1 MPRATKEKTEKI
13 KDEKVEKK
21 VVSITSKTNSKRAT
35 EKTNSGKSAES
46 KTTRAKRSTTKSINS
61 KKDEKAS
68 TKVSSKKAL
77 KEEENF
83 VKAEEKKT
91 TSRKKANKDT
101 TKKETPKA
109 STTRKS
115 PAKTTRKK
123 GIVES
128 ITDKVLN
135 RKKKSHVEKKPV
147 RKITSKKTLSTSS
160 TKKKPLLVEY
170 YDLPYKYNQTT
181 VKILAQTPTKLFVYW
196 ELSDN
201 DRNNYIANFGEDF
214 FNLTK
219 PVLIVHNLT
228 MNYSFEL
235 DINDF
240 ANSWYIQVNDPNCYY
255 EIELGRRPLVFNDR
269 IKEPYFHIS
278 SSNNLQ
284 APNNHILFENIN
296 ANTVFKFK
304 NVKTQDI
311 SIKKLS
317 NISFLGNLNKIY
329 NLDDFYNLYKKFYGE
344 DLLKE
349 LAETKLNNP
358 SSGAIS
364 SFK

>member
-13 KDEKVEKK
+13 KEEKEEKK
-21 VVSITSKTNSKRAT
+21 VASATSKVDAKKSTKKTDSSKVSEKKATSRTKSTATKAVDKAKEAKTTSKASTSKTVSTNSEEKKVTSKRQPAKRAT
-35 EKTNSGKSAES
+35 SKKTSEKPS
-46 KTTRAKRSTTKSINS
+46 TTKRSTT
-61 KKDEKAS
+61 
-68 TKVSSKKAL
+68 
-77 KEEENF
+77 
-83 VKAEEKKT
+83 
-91 TSRKKANKDT
+91 
-101 TKKETPKA
+101 
-109 STTRKS
+109 
-115 PAKTTRKK
+115 KK

-128 ITDKVLN
+128 ITDKILN
-135 RKKKSHVEKKPV
+135 RKKKTAVAKKSA
-147 RKITSKKTLSTSS
+147 RKITSKKTMTTSS
-160 TKKKPLLVEY
+160 TKKEPLLVEY
-170 YDLPYKYNQTT
+170 YDLPYRYNQTT

-196 ELSDN
+196 ELSDT
-201 DRNNYIANFGEDF
+201 DRNNYIANFGNDF

-228 MNYSFEL
+228 MNYAFEV

-269 IKEPYFHIS
+269 IKEPYFYIS

-284 APNNHILFENIN
+284 SPNNHILFENIN
-296 ANTVFKFK
+296 SNTIFKFK

-311 SIKKLS
+311 YMRKLS
-317 NISFLGNLNKIY
+317 DLPFLGNLDKIY
-329 NLDDFYNLYKKFYGE
+329 NIEDFYNLYKKFYGE

-349 LAETKLNNP
+349 LADTKLNNP

-364 SFK
+364 AFK

>member
-13 KDEKVEKK
+13 KEEKEEKK
-21 VVSITSKTNSKRAT
+21 VASATSKVDAKKSTKKTDSSKVSEKKATSRTKSTATKAVDKAKEAKTTSKASTSKTVSTNSEEKKVTSKRQPAKRAT
-35 EKTNSGKSAES
+35 SKKTSEKPS
-46 KTTRAKRSTTKSINS
+46 TTKRSTS
-61 KKDEKAS
+61 K
-68 TKVSSKKAL
+68 
-77 KEEENF
+77 
-83 VKAEEKKT
+83 
-91 TSRKKANKDT
+91 
-101 TKKETPKA
+101 
-109 STTRKS
+109 STT
-115 PAKTTRKK
+115 KK

-128 ITDKVLN
+128 ITDKILN
-135 RKKKSHVEKKPV
+135 RKKKTAVAKKSV
-147 RKITSKKTLSTSS
+147 RKITSKKTMTTSS

-170 YDLPYKYNQTT
+170 YDLPYRYNQTT

-196 ELSDN
+196 ELSDT

-228 MNYSFEL
+228 MNYAFEV

-269 IKEPYFHIS
+269 IKEPYFYIS

-284 APNNHILFENIN
+284 SPNNHILFENIN
-296 ANTVFKFK
+296 SNTIFKFK

-311 SIKKLS
+311 HMRKLS
-317 NISFLGNLNKIY
+317 DLPFLGNLDKIY
-329 NLDDFYNLYKKFYGE
+329 NIEDFYNLYKKFYGE

-349 LAETKLNNP
+349 LADTKLNNP

-364 SFK
+364 AFK